1 MNDFTKVDRSLLI
14 PSAPGGVWQIEKKR
28 KARDRKGK
36 QLKYQGK
43 GHLEIDEEPAQLTET
58 ETESVDEREFE
69 DQAGYGALKHKK
81 PHSTIRIDL
90 KI

>member
-1 MNDFTKVDRSLLI
+1 MNDFTKLDRPLSI
-14 PSAPGGVWQIEKKR
+14 PNTPGGVWQIEKQR

-36 QLKYQGK
+36 QPKYQGK
-43 GHLEIDEEPAQLTET
+43 GHPDTDEERALLLEA
-58 ETESVDEREFE
+58 ETESIDEREYE

>member
-1 MNDFTKVDRSLLI
+1 MNDFTKVDRPITI
-14 PSAPGGVWQIEKKR
+14 PNTPGGVWQVEKKR

-43 GHLEIDEEPAQLTET
+43 GHLETDEEQTQLTET
-58 ETESVDEREFE
+58 ENVDEREYE
-69 DQAGYGALKHKK
+69 DQAGYGALKHKN

>member
-1 MNDFTKVDRSLLI
+1 MNDFTKVERPITI
-14 PSAPGGVWQIEKKR
+14 PNTPGGVWQVEKKR

-43 GHLEIDEEPAQLTET
+43 DHLDMDEEHAQLTET
-58 ETESVDEREFE
+58 ETESADEREYE

>member
-1 MNDFTKVDRSLLI
+1 MNDFTKVDRPLLI
-14 PSAPGGVWQIEKKR
+14 PNTADGVWKIEKKR

-43 GHLEIDEEPAQLTET
+43 GHMEIDEETAQLTET
-58 ETESVDEREFE
+58 ATESVDEREYE